1 MLRKSAII
9 FVFVVWSTTGFTLE
23 QNLSKWDISALNTAV
38 DATYLT
44 ENERN
49 VVLEINKLRSDP
61 QGYCKE
67 YLEPMLAMYDGKKL
81 IMPGSD
87 PILTREGV
95 SALKDAIKY
104 LKKASPVPILYPD
117 MRLKKSAKD
126 HQQDQSRNGSTG
138 HVGSDGSNI
147 RQRIERYAKWQG
159 SISENIFYGDADAHA
174 VVLHL
179 VIDDGVPGRGHRIN
193 FLDPKHNYV
202 GVSCGTHKTFG
213 NVCVMNFAAGF
224 KTE

>member
-1 MLRKSAII
+1 MFRKPAILI
-9 FVFVVWSTTGFTLE
+9 VLVFWSTIGFAIEPELP
-23 QNLSKWDISALNTAV
+23 QWNIGVLNTAV
-38 DATYLT
+38 DADYMT

-61 QGYCKE
+61 RAYCKE
-67 YLEPMLAMYDGKKL
+67 YLEPMLNMYNGRKL
-81 IMPGSD
+81 FMPGSD
-87 PILTREGV
+87 PILTREGI

-104 LKKASPVPILYPD
+104 LKKASPAPILYPD
-117 MRLKKSAKD
+117 ARLKKSAKD
-126 HQQDQSRNGSTG
+126 HQQDQSRTGSTG

-159 SISENIFYGDADAHA
+159 SISENIFYGDADAHS

-202 GVSCGTHKTFG
+202 GVSCGTHKTYG

-224 KTE
+224 KP